1 MNASPKWRPAL
12 RYAIIAIV
20 AVGIVFF
27 AGFLWIV
34 LGPGPTDFAGRDRVA
49 LADYHGADPTGVPAE
64 LANASL
70 LQRGEY
76 LARAA
81 DCGACHSAPG
91 RPAYSGGLAF
101 VLPFGTLYATNITPD
116 KETGIGDYSD
126 AEFLSALRKGVRRD
140 GARLYPAMPFVDYSM
155 MTDADALAIKA
166 YLFSVQPVR
175 APARTNTLVFP
186 FDQRPLMGVW
196 ALLFDRD
203 KRFEPHSQRSAQWNR
218 GAYLVETMAHCGE
231 CHTPRNLFQALD
243 NRAKFA
249 GAVQAGWRAYN
260 VTSDAESGI
269 GDWSGPELA
278 NYLAIGHADK
288 RGSAAGP
295 MGEAVDKSLSY
306 LTQGDIAAM
315 VVYLRTVPPLATPDL
330 PSPKLAPASASYK
343 EGVAAN
349 FDPRGKTIFEGACVS
364 CHGWTGVSPI
374 IGDATLIGARAV
386 NDPTAANVAQVV
398 ISGARRTAGGGAFMP
413 AFGQAYSNDEIAAV
427 ANYVTARFGAEPSH
441 ILAKDVASLRES
453 Q

>member
-1 MNASPKWRPAL
+1 MSVFSRLGGVL
-12 RYAIIAIV
+12 RYVIAAV
-20 AVGIVFF
+20 VVVGIVVL

-49 LADYHGADPTGVPAE
+49 LADYRGANPTGVPAE

-70 LQRGEY
+70 VKRGEY

-91 RPAYSGGLAF
+91 RPAYSGGFAF
-101 VLPFGTLYATNITPD
+101 VLPFGTLYSTNITPD
-116 KETGIGDYSD
+116 KETGVGAYTD
-126 AEFLSALRKGVRRD
+126 AEFIAALRRGVRRD
-140 GARLYPAMPFVDYSM
+140 GSPLYPAMPFVSYST

-166 YLFSVQPVR
+166 YFFSLPPVHAT
-175 APARTNTLVFP
+175 APANALEFP
-186 FDQRPLMGVW
+186 FNQRWLMSVW

-203 KRFEPHSQRSAQWNR
+203 RRFEPHSERNPQWNR
-218 GAYLVETMAHCGE
+218 GAYLVDTMGHCGE
-231 CHTPRNLFQALD
+231 CHTPRNLFQALN

-260 VTSDAESGI
+260 ITTDPASGV
-269 GDWSGPELA
+269 GDWSDADLGK
-278 NYLAIGHADK
+278 YLAVGHAD
-288 RGSAAGP
+288 RHGSAAGP
-295 MGEAVDKSLSY
+295 MGEAVDKSLDY
-306 LTQGDIAAM
+306 LTPGDIASM
-315 VVYLRTVPPLATPDL
+315 VVYLRSVPPRATSDL
-330 PSPKLAPASASYK
+330 PAPKLTPAPGSHK

-349 FDPRGKTIFEGACVS
+349 FDPRGKAIFERECVS
-364 CHGWTGVSPI
+364 CHGWTGVSPVT
-374 IGDATLIGARAV
+374 GFATLTGARAV
-386 NDPTAANVAQVV
+386 NDPTATNVAQVV

-427 ANYVTARFGAEPSH
+427 ANYVTARFGAETSK
-441 ILAKDVASLRES
+441 IVATDVAKLRET

>member
-1 MNASPKWRPAL
+1 MSASPRMLRVL
-12 RYAIIAIV
+12 RYATIAVV
-20 AVGIVFF
+20 AVGLIVL

-34 LGPGPTDFAGRDRVA
+34 LGPGPTDFAGRDGVA
-49 LADYHGADPTGVPAE
+49 LADYHEADPTGVPQE

-101 VLPFGTLYATNITPD
+101 VLPFGTLYSTNISPD

-126 AEFLSALRKGVRRD
+126 AEFLAALRKGVGRN
-140 GARLYPAMPFVDYSM
+140 GKRLYPAMPFVSYST

-166 YLFSVQPVR
+166 YLFSVPPVH
-175 APARTNTLVFP
+175 APATVNTLVFP
-186 FDQRPLMGVW
+186 FNQRWLMGVW

-203 KRFEPHSQRSAQWNR
+203 KGFEPHSERSAQWNR

-231 CHTPRNLFQALD
+231 CHTPRNLFQALN

-260 VTSDAESGI
+260 ITSDPESGI
-269 GDWSGPELA
+269 GGWSAPELA
-278 NYLAIGHADK
+278 NYLAVGHADK

-306 LTQGDIAAM
+306 LSHGDIAAM
-315 VVYLRTVPPLATPDL
+315 VDYLRSVPQRATPDL
-330 PSPKLAPASASYK
+330 PSPKLAPAPASARV
-343 EGVAAN
+343 GVAAN
-349 FDPRGKTIFEGACVS
+349 LDPRGKAIFEGACVS
-364 CHGWTGVSPI
+364 CHGWTGVSPV
-374 IGDATLIGARAV
+374 IGDATLTGARAV
-386 NDPTAANVAQVV
+386 NDPTATNVAQVV

-413 AFGQAYSNDEIAAV
+413 TFGQAYSDDEIAAV
-427 ANYVTARFGAEPSH
+427 ANYVTARFGAESSR
-441 ILAKDVASLRES
+441 ILASDVARLRES